1 MAKVA
6 AAMITETKTQLS
18 WPKIARLVSQRIG
31 NGKSYSGQ
39 YVREVARGYRCHKTI
54 EPILRELGV
63 LDSQVQAAA

>member
-1 MAKVA
+1 MAKA
-6 AAMITETKTQLS
+6 AASLVTETKTQLS
-18 WPKIARLVSQRIG
+18 WPKVARVVSQRIG

-39 YVREVARGYRCHKTI
+39 YVREVARGWRTHKKI